1 MQEPNCEQVIKDA
14 NAEWRKNN
22 PTAEVEIPR
31 VRIITTEQYE
41 IELIQKVLGII
52 IGHIRPDGE
61 FRSFDFGE
69 IEALNEVVR
78 EWKKVQT

>member
-14 NAEWRKNN
+14 NDEWRKSH
-22 PTAEVEIPR
+22 PTAKVDNTKA
-31 VRIITTEQYE
+31 RIITTEVYD
-41 IELIQKVLGII
+41 IKLIQKVLGII